1 METCPCCG
9 HKVFEQSGNYEICP
23 ICFWEDDGVQL
34 ADPWF
39 AGGANVP
46 GLVEAQKNYK
56 KYGAMEKRFQGNVRK
71 PTDNDEKDSEWR
83 LVDESDRE
91 FVTTPREIEEQLK
104 NNRVIP
110 YEYWKRNA

>member
-9 HKVFEQSGNYEICP
+9 YKVFEQSGNYEICP